1 MSVVMFGLFI
11 SAILTL
17 AAFAFSANDGDGFS
31 SA

>member
-1 MSVVMFGLFI
+1 MSTLMFGMFM

-17 AAFAFSANDGDGFS
+17 AAVALSANDGDGFS